1 MVAEGGDG
9 GVEAAFVGETTDQL
23 PPTSVFPSLAEAT
36 GFFSL
41 GATGYSATLE
51 SGHYHGMELRTLDW
65 TIEPLRI
72 QEAISCFFTDRSKFP
87 EGSVELDCALLMK
100 NVAHEWHSR
109 PDLYL
114 SKDKSLLTER
124 AQ

>member
-1 MVAEGGDG
+1 MRDDG

-41 GATGYSATLE
+41 GATGYSAALE

-65 TIEPLRI
+65 TIQPLRI
-72 QEAISCFFTDRSKFP
+72 QEAVSCFFADRNKFP
-87 EGSVELDCALLMK
+87 EGSVELDCALLMN